1 MKRTILLSMLAAIGA
16 LLAYQVAES
25 ALVALAILALGGL
38 GIIAIWFK
46 RGRLAVA
53 AVLLCL
59 GIAAAAFFI
68 IGRGAELRCRFDDPA
83 GLPTLT
89 PPAGYVYVIQDLEYS
104 KLYKIGRSN
113 NPARRLKEIR
123 AILPGQSEIIA
134 ILKTEDAATLE
145 WQLHQRYADYR
156 KNGEW
161 FALDRPHVRE
171 ICAL

>member
-1 MKRTILLSMLAAIGA
+1 MKRTILLSALAAIGA

-25 ALVALAILALGGL
+25 ALVALAILAIGGL

-59 GIAAAAFFI
+59 GIAAAVFLF
-68 IGRGAELRCRFDDPA
+68 IGRGAELRCKFDDPA

-89 PPAGYVYVIQDLEYS
+89 PPAGYVYVIQEVEYS
-104 KLYKIGRSN
+104 KLYKIGRTG
-113 NPARRLKEIR
+113 NPGRRLPEIR
-123 AILPGQSEIIA
+123 GILPGQSAIVA

-145 WQLHQRYADYR
+145 WQLHQRYADAR

-161 FALDRPHVRE
+161 FALDGAQVRE